1 MSKDLKEYIVRK
13 RYSRV
18 EECFVMAKDWEDAEA
33 RAWSDI
39 NFEDVDS
46 SGVHAPLDVVLKKM
60 HYKSISSPLNWEYLD
75 DNLDIEVEEI

>member
-1 MSKDLKEYIVRK
+1 MSKDLKEYRVRK
-13 RYSRV
+13 RYFRV

-46 SGVHAPLDVVLKKM
+46 SGE
-60 HYKSISSPLNWEYLD
+60 SISSPLNWEYLD
-75 DNLDIEVEEI
+75 DNLDIEVEEIW